1 MIDGNQRWCLV
12 VDDEVSIRDLTS
24 FALSRRGFRCDTA
37 ADGEEALLRVSE
49 RQYDLIITDLQ
60 MPRMHGHALVRNLRD
75 QESQAVI
82 IVLTSV
88 VEPNLLMELYKLGV
102 ADFLFKPVDTDILA
116 VKAIALLERQSA
128 AAERTATGKGGGG
141 ETAETMAEKLN
152 QTTSELRN
160 QLKAIEADF
169 LGTIK
174 NLEEQKGVLQSKCVE
189 SVRVLSTL
197 MEQFNN
203 LGECHASRVEEMS
216 VALFNLA
223 QPSGLDGH
231 QLMLAALLHDV
242 GLFGLAGEVIAK
254 ALSDIESEEHKTFRR
269 YPIIGA
275 TLVSQIA
282 DAQNISEMILR
293 HRENYDGSGFPDGVK
308 GKLIPVGA
316 RIIRVADA
324 LDMELMR
331 VGEEESKLDCS
342 KRFLNEKRDTWFDPN
357 LVDAALGGLKVL
369 IKPHLTEG
377 TKEVRAHNLMPGDVL
392 AEDLRDRSGRL
403 ILSRGAAVT
412 EGMLTHLGRVR
423 LPTESVRIRLQ

>member
-1 MIDGNQRWCLV
+1 MIDGAQRWCLV
-12 VDDEVSIRDLTS
+12 VDDEDSIRDLTA

-37 ADGEEALLRVSE
+37 ADGEEALVRVSE

-60 MPRMHGHALVRNLRD
+60 MPRMHGHALVRNLREQD
-75 QESQAVI
+75 CQAVI

-102 ADFLFKPVDTDILA
+102 ADFLFKPVDTDMLA

-128 AAERTATGKGGGG
+128 APVGAASGEGGGQ
-141 ETAETMAEKLN
+141 TAETMAEKLN

-197 MEQFNN
+197 MEQFNH

-216 VALFNLA
+216 RALFELA
-223 QPSGLDGH
+223 QPKNLDDH
-231 QLMLAALLHDV
+231 ELMLAALLHDV
-242 GLFGLAGEVIAK
+242 GLFGLPDEIISK
-254 ALSDIESEEHKTFRR
+254 ALLDIHSDEHKTFRR
-269 YPIIGA
+269 YPLIGA

-282 DAQNISEMILR
+282 DAQTISEMVLR
-293 HRENYDGSGFPDGVK
+293 HRENFDGSGFPDGFE
-308 GKLIPVGA
+308 GNSILIGA

-324 LDMELMR
+324 MDMELIR
-331 VGEEESKLDCS
+331 VGEEDSKLDFS
-342 KRFLNEKRDTWFDPN
+342 RQFLKEKRGSWFDPT
-357 LVDAALGGLKVL
+357 LVDAALAGLKTF
-369 IKPHLTEG
+369 IKPHLAEG
-377 TKEVRAHNLMPGDVL
+377 TKEVRARNLRTGDVL
-392 AEDLRDRSGRL
+392 AEDLRDRSGRM
-403 ILSRGAAVT
+403 ILSRGAT
-412 EGMLTHLGRVR
+412 ITDGMLTHLSRVR
-423 LPTESVRIRLQ
+423 LPTDLVRIRVR